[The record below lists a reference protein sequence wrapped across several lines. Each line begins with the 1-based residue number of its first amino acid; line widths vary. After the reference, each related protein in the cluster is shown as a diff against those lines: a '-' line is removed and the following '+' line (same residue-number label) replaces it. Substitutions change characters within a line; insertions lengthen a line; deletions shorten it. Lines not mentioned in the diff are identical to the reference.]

1 MSAANAGSHHSS
13 SSAGSASRRTSAW
26 FSSDYNSG
34 YSGLTDLR
42 AGSRQST
49 VPSGYTGLTDMRSAS
64 VRGYGSGAQEGHQGL
79 FGQAYRSPAV
89 SSIHSVPHRAAPVPA
104 PSTHVSSGH
113 AAPRSASQVSQRRP
127 APILSPPTHARKYVF
142 GLGDYLEEQRQT
154 AGHPVEHPADAM
166 EVEGDYF
173 YEPLSELETPGSHSQ
188 SPGIDIGGGWPQA
201 AGGHAQHPSPLSRH
215 SPRIIRPEDPYA
227 PGQGPPSGETLY
239 QQDWPRNLPAPPRA
253 HDVPMRIHYEDVPSP
268 GRVPTRSECEEQV
281 RHLHMRMERAKRRA
295 DSGIR
300 YMRQRLTLLE
310 QDYDRWRANIRPFL
324 EEVREDMA
332 RIKRRHPEF
341 QTPTKRRRDEGEGS
355 GSSGGS
361 RRRLS

>member
-26 FSSDYNSG
+26 FSSYDSGYSG
-34 YSGLTDLR
+34 YSGLTEL
-42 AGSRQST
+42 
-49 VPSGYTGLTDMRSAS
+49 RSAS
-64 VRGYGSGAQEGHQGL
+64 ARGYGSDVQQSHHAL

-89 SSIHSVPHRAAPVPA
+89 SSIHSLPHRAAPVPA
-104 PSTHVSSGH
+104 PNTHVSSGH
-113 AAPRSASQVSQRRP
+113 AAPRSASQVSQGRP
-127 APILSPPTHARKYVF
+127 APILSPPTHARKYAF

-215 SPRIIRPEDPYA
+215 SPRIVRPEDPYV
-227 PGQGPPSGETLY
+227 PGQGPPSSETLY
-239 QQDWPRNLPAPPRA
+239 EQDWPRNLPAPPRA
-253 HDVPMRIHYEDVPSP
+253 HDVPMRIHYENVPSP

-355 GSSGGS
+355 GSSGRS